1 MAPAADA
8 SFSSKASVMAVGVTE
23 CCYPRLWSAV
33 AAVTTLS
40 KDSWQKTISVQD
52 DYFDQNNKR
61 YL

>member
-1 MAPAADA
+1 MLLPA
-8 SFSSKASVMAVGVTE
+8 VVVG
-23 CCYPRLWSAV
+23 RS

>member
-23 CCYPRLWSAV
+23 FCYPRLWSA

-40 KDSWQKTISVQD
+40 KDSWQKTISMQD